1 MNKKTE
7 KLKVV
12 TEFKNGNEVVELLPI
27 DDAKERFVFL
37 VRCAMEIGFER
48 VRSIRLVSGKHV
60 SFEWRD
66 IRSIVEQSKL
76 LDYECSK

>member
-1 MNKKTE
+1 MNKKKE
-7 KLKVV
+7 MLKVV
-12 TEFKNGNEVVELLPI
+12 TEFKDGKEVSELLPI
-27 DDAKERFVFL
+27 EVAHERFVFL

-60 SFEWRD
+60 SYEWRD

-76 LDYECSK
+76 LDYEIR